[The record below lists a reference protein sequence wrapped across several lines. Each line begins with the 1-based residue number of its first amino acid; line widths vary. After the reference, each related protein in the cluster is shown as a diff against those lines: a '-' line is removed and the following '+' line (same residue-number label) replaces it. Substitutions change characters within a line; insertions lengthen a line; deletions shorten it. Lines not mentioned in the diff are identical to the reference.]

1 MFLIIIFS
9 LFDWSF
15 FSVNAF
21 WRLKHSVV
29 VKVDEAFRQVPSD
42 AECDDVEDD
51 QRCHRVQENFC
62 PLQNIESAEN
72 IIKLLIRL
80 RLKKYS
86 NDL

>member
-1 MFLIIIFS
+1 M
-9 LFDWSF
+9 
-15 FSVNAF
+15 
-21 WRLKHSVV
+21 

-72 IIKLLIRL
+72 IVKLLNQFDNKQLTSRICEMIL
-80 RLKKYS
+80 I
-86 NDL
+86 